1 MATFWDEIVRT
12 FTGGSSTT
20 PRKAVSNPKRPAP
33 TRPQADNSRSAQ
45 NSAVQPSLGGNGG
58 SGGGGFATSR
68 PVPTQTE
75 KYPPEEETPKQSPW
89 DSFIYGQ
96 NKQGQQRFQ
105 EDSKP
110 KRNYPL
116 GEKQYSFGDDL
127 VAWLTTP
134 VEDNIFKSP
143 GIGGAAKRKDEFEA
157 KKEALG
163 LKPRDIPSNY
173 QLKELGMD
181 DDTVNIDG
189 NLVPLNN
196 TAAGNQFLRDEAAKA
211 DRNETL
217 ESLEESFGYG
227 SELTVRELTNEEWA
241 ALSPSQ
247 QQGVIASWA
256 LYQAAE
262 ADRETFTG
270 GEERF
275 EGYDEA
281 VNSVFSEGRGSDT
294 YAPRTVEILQN
305 LGYSN
310 PDMDLDYFLNTS
322 AIPTYE
328 DILGETLGT
337 APAARREVFDSLS
350 NSALFSSESITNA
363 LSKGQ
368 SILDALQVS
377 GQVSDSLREF
387 SAGQPEL
394 YENLTPED
402 FSRLD
407 TLARNLASRDVNAR
421 LVDDYELNNRLAATI
436 DEAKQVYGDDLI
448 VNYFMDSIRNN
459 TDSVTYMTPEEFSA
473 AWLEG

>member
-20 PRKAVSNPKRPAP
+20 PRKAVSNLKRPTP
-33 TRPQADNSRSAQ
+33 TRPQAVDSRPVQ
-45 NSAVQPSLGGNGG
+45 NSAVRPSLGGNGG
-58 SGGGGFATSR
+58 SGGGGFAMSR
-68 PVPTQTE
+68 PTSTE
-75 KYPPEEETPKQSPW
+75 KYPREDETPKQSPW

-110 KRNYPL
+110 KPNNPL
-116 GEKQYSFGDDL
+116 GEKEYSFGENL
-127 VAWLTTP
+127 FAWLTTP
-134 VEDNIFKSP
+134 VEDNVFKSP
-143 GIGGAAKRKDEFEA
+143 GIGGAAERKDEFEA
-157 KKEALG
+157 KKESLG

-196 TAAGNQFLRDEAAKA
+196 TAEQNQFLRDEAAKA

-217 ESLEESFGYG
+217 ESLEESFGSG

-262 ADRETFTG
+262 ADREAFTG

-281 VNSVFSEGRGSDT
+281 VNSAFSEGRGSDT

-305 LGYSN
+305 LSYSN
-310 PDMDLDYFLNTS
+310 PDMDLDYFLNNS

-328 DILGETLGT
+328 DILGKSIDPNSGT
-337 APAARREVFDSLS
+337 RADVFDSLS

-394 YENLTPED
+394 YESLTPED

-407 TLARNLASRDVNAR
+407 ILARNLASRDVNAR

-459 TDSVTYMTPEEFSA
+459 TDSATYMTPEEFSA